1 MSRVTGGPLTGGT
14 VIGGAATGTD
24 PAPPPLPERGGRR
37 IGRTVTRL
45 RAASHSTPGR
55 YRLWS
60 LATAGVLILAIVV
73 SAVATSRMRSAT
85 QRARSTS
92 GPVLVATQQLVA
104 SLAEADAA
112 ASAAFLSGQNEDP
125 EQRRL
130 YEQALSRSGE
140 QVEDIAS
147 LAGDD
152 DTIHALLSRI
162 SFQITRYAGLVEAA
176 RATNRIPAA
185 AADANGYLV
194 AAVGLADQVVKGDV
208 QTLTQAAQESLRHD
222 QDRRPSGF
230 LIALLVLV
238 AALVVLGAGQTTVTK
253 VSRRILNIP
262 LAVATGLALAALAWL
277 ALAGR
282 SSGTAIDDARRD
294 GYDSIVVTA
303 QVGREGFGAKAAE
316 TLAVITGDA
325 AHRADADAGARNLA
339 TSPVTPG
346 VAAAIRDGNSGGAPG
361 GLIGQAAEAADSP
374 RERAAVAE
382 MAARWQQYVD
392 TVATLRQAASPAAAR
407 AIAVGPANSTF
418 NGFNFSVQAVLG
430 QNRDQFLAGLGSA
443 ADRTT
448 SVPTGVL
455 LLLVAALGA
464 MFWGFQI
471 RIDDYR

>member
-1 MSRVTGGPLTGGT
+1 MSPTTSGPAT
-14 VIGGAATGTD
+14 ATG
-24 PAPPPLPERGGRR
+24 PAPPPLPERGGRLL
-37 IGRTVTRL
+37 GRTVGRL

-60 LATAGVLILAIVV
+60 LATAAVLILAIVV

-130 YEQALSRSGE
+130 YEQALARAGE

-152 DTIHALLSRI
+152 EVIHSLLSRI
-162 SFQITRYAGLVEAA
+162 SFQVTRYAGLVEAA

-208 QTLTQAAQESLRHD
+208 QTLTEAAQESLRRD

-230 LIALLVLV
+230 LVALLVLV
-238 AALVVLGAGQTTVTK
+238 AALVVLGAGQTTLTR

-262 LAVATGLALAALAWL
+262 LAVATALSLVALAWL
-277 ALAGR
+277 GLAGR
-282 SSGTAIDDARRD
+282 NSGTAIDDARRD

-325 AHRADADAGARNLA
+325 AHRSDADAGARNLA
-339 TSPVTPG
+339 TGRVTTE
-346 VAAAIRDGNSGGAPG
+346 VASAIRNGNPGGAPG

-382 MAARWQQYVD
+382 MAVRWQQYVD
-392 TVATLRQAASPAAAR
+392 TVATLRQQASPAGAR
-407 AIAVGPANSTF
+407 AIAIGPANSTF

-430 QNRDQFLAGLGSA
+430 QNRDQFLTGLGSA

-455 LLLVAALGA
+455 LLLVAALGS
-464 MFWGFQI
+464 MFWGFQT

>member
-1 MSRVTGGPLTGGT
+1 MNVR
-14 VIGGAATGTD
+14 A
-24 PAPPPLPERGGRR
+24 PAPPSSTPERGSLPD
-37 IGRTVTRL
+37 RL
-45 RAASHSTPGR
+45 RAAARTTPGR

-60 LATAGVLILAIVV
+60 VGTALALILAIVV
-73 SAVATSRMRSAT
+73 SAVATSRLRSAT
-85 QRARSTS
+85 QRAESTS

-130 YEQALSRSGE
+130 YEQALSRAGQ
-140 QVEDIAS
+140 QVEEIAA

-152 DTIHALLSRI
+152 DTIRPVLTRI
-162 SFQITRYAGLVEAA
+162 SFQVTRYAGLVEAA

-194 AAVGLADQVVKGDV
+194 SAVQLADQVVKGDV
-208 QTLTQAAQESLRHD
+208 QLLTDAAQASLRRD

-230 LIALLVLV
+230 LVALLVLV
-238 AALVVLGAGQTTVTK
+238 AVLVALGAGQAMLVR
-253 VSRRILNIP
+253 VSRRILNLP
-262 LAVATGLALAALAWL
+262 LVLATVASVLALAWL
-277 ALAGR
+277 AFAAQR
-282 SSGTAIDDARRD
+282 SGTAIDDARRD

-303 QVGREGFGAKAAE
+303 RLGSEGFGAKAAE

-325 AHRADADAGARNLA
+325 AQRTEADASAQRVAA
-339 TSPVTPG
+339 APVTPG
-346 VAAAIRDGNSGGAPG
+346 MAAAIRRGEARGAPG
-361 GLIGQAAEAADSP
+361 GLIGEAAAAADSP
-374 RERAAVAE
+374 RERAAVADV
-382 MAARWQQYVD
+382 ALRWQQYVD
-392 TVATLRQAASPAAAR
+392 TVAALRAAGSPAEAR
-407 AIAVGPANSTF
+407 SIAVGPANSTF

-464 MFWGFQI
+464 MFWGFQV
-471 RIDDYR
+471 RINDYR

>member
-1 MSRVTGGPLTGGT
+1 MNVRTPTPPS
-14 VIGGAATGTD
+14 
-24 PAPPPLPERGGRR
+24 PAVPERKRSLPERARGA
-37 IGRTVTRL
+37 GRT
-45 RAASHSTPGR
+45 TPGR

-60 LATAGVLILAIVV
+60 VGTAVTLILAIVV

-85 QRARSTS
+85 ERAESTS

-130 YEQALSRSGE
+130 YEQALARSGQQIE
-140 QVEDIAS
+140 EIAS
-147 LAGDD
+147 LAGQDE
-152 DTIHALLSRI
+152 TIRPVLARI

-194 AAVGLADQVVKGDV
+194 SAVQLADNVVRGDV
-208 QTLTQAAQESLRHD
+208 RTLTDAAQASLRRD

-238 AALVVLGAGQTTVTK
+238 AALVALGVGQAMLVR
-253 VSRRILNIP
+253 VSRRVLNLP
-262 LAVATGLALAALAWL
+262 LVVATVLSVGALGWL
-277 ALAGR
+277 GFAGQR
-282 SSGTAIDDARRD
+282 SGTAIDDARRD

-303 QVGREGFGAKAAE
+303 QLGSAGFGAKAAE
-316 TLAVITGDA
+316 TLAVITGDPGQRA
-325 AHRADADAGARNLA
+325 EADASARSVA
-339 TSPVTPG
+339 TGEVTPG
-346 VAAAIRDGNSGGAPG
+346 VAAAIGRGEARGAPG
-361 GLIGQAAEAADSP
+361 GLIGDAAAAADSP

-382 MAARWQQYVD
+382 VALRWQQYVD
-392 TVATLRQAASPAAAR
+392 TVARLRAEASPAAAR

-448 SVPTGVL
+448 VVPTGVL
-455 LLLVAALGA
+455 LLLVGALGA
-464 MFWGFQI
+464 MFWGFQL
-471 RIDDYR
+471 RINDYR